1 MLRRDRFAQRPN
13 LRHDRLDL
21 SRVDQVRDL
30 GEVFGI
36 RVNGN
41 CRSTNPAF
49 LKLDPVG
56 SRHQRHHNAAFL
68 HHIVRACERFF
79 AHRIEHRIHVFG
91 NLLEPGLCVI
101 DRYVGAEL
109 PKEILV
115 CCRGGRDNPRSARFG
130 DLHREA
136 TDAS

>member
-1 MLRRDRFAQRPN
+1 MKLPGMYFSSEANLKRPRVASTFRVICNPEHELSAGMMGCGLLLRRDCFTQRQN
-13 LRHDRLDL
+13 LRHDWLDL

-56 SRHQRHHNAAFL
+56 SRHQ
-68 HHIVRACERFF
+68 
-79 AHRIEHRIHVFG
+79 
-91 NLLEPGLCVI
+91 
-101 DRYVGAEL
+101 
-109 PKEILV
+109 
-115 CCRGGRDNPRSARFG
+115 
-130 DLHREA
+130 
-136 TDAS
+136 